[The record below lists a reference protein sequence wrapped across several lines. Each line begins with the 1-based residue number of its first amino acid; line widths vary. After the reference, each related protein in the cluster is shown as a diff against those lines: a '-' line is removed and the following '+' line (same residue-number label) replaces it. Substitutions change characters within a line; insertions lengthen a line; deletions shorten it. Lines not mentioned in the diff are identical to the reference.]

1 MDDHA
6 IYGEPIYKM
15 SFGQAIERDLITP
28 YKVVVICVTDAEVSE
43 LINKGETNI
52 DRRKPGMGRQGFGQT
67 YSIGK
72 GHERLWFQKMFT
84 FHSRVSGAAEFTK
97 NDSPYSFKSVID
109 ILDITIPEKIDI
121 KCFHV
126 NGEMSSGER
135 NARLEEFKKAQ
146 IAIMSNARCL
156 TEGVDVP
163 LVDAIAFID
172 PKKALLI
179 LSRQLDGQ

>member
-1 MDDHA
+1 M
-6 IYGEPIYKM
+6 
-15 SFGQAIERDLITP
+15 
-28 YKVVVICVTDAEVSE
+28 VSKKC
-43 LINKGETNI
+43 LPFI
-52 DRRKPGMGRQGFGQT
+52 QGYQGP
-67 YSIGK
+67 S
-72 GHERLWFQKMFT
+72 
-84 FHSRVSGAAEFTK
+84 EFTK
-97 NDSPYSFKSVID
+97 NDSPYGFKRVIA
-109 ILDITIPEKIDI
+109 ILDIDIPEKIDI

-126 NGEMSSGER
+126 NGAMSSGER